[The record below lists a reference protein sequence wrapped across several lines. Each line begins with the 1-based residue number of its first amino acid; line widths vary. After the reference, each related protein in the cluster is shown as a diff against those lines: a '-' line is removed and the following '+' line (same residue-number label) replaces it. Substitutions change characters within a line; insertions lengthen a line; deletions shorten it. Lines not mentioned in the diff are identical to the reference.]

1 VGTWRKAGA
10 FASSARREPS
20 CLLGSTGRWGERMVS
35 IVPLD
40 HHDFAVAE
48 QIRAVHALAYAQEAL
63 LLGVT
68 DFPPL
73 RRTVEDIQSSAECY
87 LGALRDGTIVGALSI
102 APDDELG
109 QVLITSLVVHPDHQ
123 RNGIARSLMRELFRL
138 GIQDVFAVC
147 TAAANVPAI
156 ALYRGLGFT
165 EYRFGTI
172 GPEALPLVKLRR
184 AACPNSELGSPEI
197 KHA

>member
-1 VGTWRKAGA
+1 
-10 FASSARREPS
+10 
-20 CLLGSTGRWGERMVS
+20 MVS

-40 HHDFAVAE
+40 HHDLAVAE
-48 QIRAVHALAYAQEAL
+48 QIRAVHALAYAQEARL
-63 LLGVT
+63 LQVN

-73 RRTVEDIQSSAECY
+73 RRTAEDIQSSEECY
-87 LGALRDGTIVGALSI
+87 LGALQDGAIVGALSV
-102 APDDELG
+102 APDDEPG
-109 QVLITSLVVHPDHQ
+109 QVLVTSLVVHPDHQ
-123 RNGIARSLMRELFRL
+123 RNGIARSLMLELFRL
-138 GIQDVFAVC
+138 GNRDVFAVC

-184 AACPNSELGSPEI
+184 APCPNSELIASEC